1 MPRITTHY
9 DKNLLDWGLRLNKF
23 LLEMTLAIVV
33 SVSNSADLTT
43 SSLQPDGF
51 FIFSKVL

>member
-1 MPRITTHY
+1 
-9 DKNLLDWGLRLNKF
+9 LNKF